1 MPARSNLRHDNCRFL
16 SIAGA
21 AATRLGQ
28 VSPDAAQEMIEETT
42 AQATRDQRLDTASV
56 TLASA
61 FAAFRLITSSN
72 LVGYSMATSP
82 GFAPLSTLSPKN
94 RRVQHGCDDPV
105 IVGEHAPRTPIAAG
119 MIFACSSHCFGQSPR
134 DTLCAAICDVNRQRQ
149 YSGAWDTCWMAHYLR
164 APYVVD

>member
-1 MPARSNLRHDNCRFL
+1 
-16 SIAGA
+16 
-21 AATRLGQ
+21 LGQ

-82 GFAPLSTLSPKN
+82 GCAPLSTLSPKTG
-94 RRVQHGCDDPV
+94 VC
-105 IVGEHAPRTPIAAG
+105 RTAA
-119 MIFACSSHCFGQSPR
+119 MTPLS
-134 DTLCAAICDVNRQRQ
+134 
-149 YSGAWDTCWMAHYLR
+149 
-164 APYVVD
+164 